1 MSDEDEIITG
11 SVKTSFRELFNRTG
25 RMDQDLTRL
34 DTEVKGVRSDLVE
47 IKTLLTTKLNK
58 GTDWNI
64 PIAAAIL
71 VLAICGGV
79 GKLVVDPLVG
89 RIASLEAEQ
98 LEHRK
103 GAVLVA
109 TLAERS
115 RWQTFA
121 ITGEMGE

>member
-1 MSDEDEIITG
+1 MSDEDEVITG
-11 SVKTSFRELFNRTG
+11 SVKTSFHELFTRTG

-79 GKLVVDPLVG
+79 GKMAVDPLVG

-103 GAVLVA
+103 SAVLVA